1 MNINARVK
9 VNYNK
14 WNQTPQILREEAIK
28 ANHRRTRE
36 RLLALYEITQGKTA
50 TQVSIEIKR
59 RPNTVLDWLHAYNN
73 KGLEALIY
81 KKTGGRLP
89 LFV

>member
-1 MNINARVK
+1 MIK

-14 WNQTPQILREEAIK
+14 WNQTPQILRKEAIQ

-59 RPNTVLDWLHAYNN
+59 RLNTVLDWVHSYNN
-73 KGLEALIY
+73 KGLEALTY